1 MKKIIKLSYAFI
13 GLLIISS
20 CTSDDV
26 IDTTKPIIEIVSPTN
41 DEAFAP
47 ESILNVDANL
57 SDNVGLASYKIEV
70 HPAED
75 GHEHKANQFTTED
88 FEYTF
93 VGESLN
99 NAATYKIKHSINIPT
114 NVTQEHYHVG
124 ITVIDTNGNQN
135 QQFVEVFLGVKDTH

>member
-1 MKKIIKLSYAFI
+1 MKKIIKLSFAFL
-13 GLLIISS
+13 GLVIISS
-20 CTSDDV
+20 CNSDD
-26 IDTTKPIIEIVSPTN
+26 IDTTKPIIEIISPTN
-41 DEAFAP
+41 DQTILP

-75 GHEHKANQFTTED
+75 GHEHKASQLTTED

-124 ITVIDTNGNQN
+124 ITVIDKNGNQS
-135 QQFVEVFLGVKDTH
+135 QQFVEVFLGVTDNH